1 MRAPY
6 VHRGAQ
12 RMGGRGGRWPAG
24 LDPRS
29 GAATGI
35 HYADYKA
42 PQIEHEMR
50 LLITVIR
57 GKSHMQAI

>member
-1 MRAPY
+1 MRALY

-12 RMGGRGGRWPAG
+12 GMGGRRWPLARWLG
-24 LDPRS
+24 

-42 PQIEHEMR
+42 PQIEHEMH